1 MLRRVK
7 RIALAAAFVIVACQ
21 NEQTAPPAAPAPS
34 AAFDRAAH
42 ESEVREWQKNRDTR
56 LRREDGWLTLVGLHW
71 LTAGDNTIGSAA
83 ASKIKLPPNAPA
95 SVGTLTLTDGAVT
108 LKPSKGAPIT
118 IDGKT
123 VTTQAALRDDHS
135 DEGPMIVHAG
145 PVNFQIIK
153 RSDRFGV
160 RVKDPQSKT
169 RLDFKGLEYFPID
182 PRWRVVSKFEP
193 YQPAR
198 EIEINDVTGFV
209 TKQPVPGA
217 LAFEID
223 GKPYR
228 LDAIDEGG
236 EQLFV
241 IFRDETSKDV
251 TYPAG
256 RYVYVP
262 KPGADGT
269 VVLDFNKAYSPPCVF
284 TPFATCPLPP
294 PQNRLPIRIEA
305 GEKNWEGAKH

>member
-7 RIALAAAFVIVACQ
+7 RIAFAAALAIAACQ
-21 NEQTAPPAAPAPS
+21 TERPAPPAPPAAPAV
-34 AAFDRAAH
+34 DRAAH
-42 ESEVREWQKNRDTR
+42 EKEVTEWQRNRDTR

-71 LTAGDNTIGSAA
+71 LSQGANTIGSAA
-83 ASKIKLPPNAPA
+83 SSKIKLPPNAPA
-95 SVGTLTLTDGAVT
+95 SIGTLTLTDGAVT
-108 LKPSKGAPIT
+108 LRPAKGAPVT
-118 IDGKT
+118 IDGKP
-123 VTTQAALRDDHS
+123 VTAQIPLRDDNS
-135 DEGPMIVHAG
+135 DQGPMIVQAG

-160 RVKDPQSKT
+160 RVKDPQSET
-169 RLDFKGLEYFPID
+169 RLNFKGLEYFPID
-182 PRWRVVSKFEP
+182 PKWRVVAKFEP

-198 EIEINDVTGFV
+198 EIEITDVTGFV
-209 TKQPVPGA
+209 SKQPVPGA
-217 LAFEID
+217 LAFEVD

-236 EQLFV
+236 EQFFI
-241 IFRDETSKDV
+241 IFKDETSKDV

-256 RYVYVP
+256 RYLYVA

-269 VVLDFNKAYSPPCVF
+269 VIVDFNKAYSPPCVF